1 MDSRKFVFKETAIVL
16 LGEAVGTG
24 AMFGVFAML
33 HAFNPGVLYGG
44 LLGAFLSVA
53 NFFVMAVCGSM
64 AADKAVAQDVKGG
77 QRILQISQL
86 ARYLLLFVIP
96 VFAITLVA
104 LLCLSLEMRPIV
116 RSSGKGKAALPLKC
130 NASALWNE
138 LKPVFLINYIII
150 IAYWLIFYLILLL
163 FAK

>member
-24 AMFGVFAML
+24 AMFCVFAML

-53 NFFVMAVCGSM
+53 NFFVMTVCGSM
-64 AADKAVAQDVKGG
+64 AADKAIAQDVKGG

-86 ARYLLLFVIP
+86 ARYLLLF
-96 VFAITLVA
+96 
-104 LLCLSLEMRPIV
+104 
-116 RSSGKGKAALPLKC
+116 
-130 NASALWNE
+130 
-138 LKPVFLINYIII
+138 
-150 IAYWLIFYLILLL
+150 LILFAAGKSGWFSPIALVVPLL
-163 FAK
+163 FVRPALFMGEFFRKSGDKQV

>member
-44 LLGAFLSVA
+44 LLGAFLSVL

-86 ARYLLLFVIP
+86 ARYLLLFGI
-96 VFAITLVA
+96 
-104 LLCLSLEMRPIV
+104 
-116 RSSGKGKAALPLKC
+116 
-130 NASALWNE
+130 
-138 LKPVFLINYIII
+138 
-150 IAYWLIFYLILLL
+150 L
-163 FAK
+163 FAAGKSGWF